1 MSEPAPTTDTETP
14 DPAAAVA
21 TAAKRPARRG
31 RGARRAARTSTKLR
45 WLPELDR
52 GIPYLDIVPPEQLE
66 RIHDASMTLLEE
78 VGIEFRD
85 DESADLWRKAGARV
99 DGYRVRIDREH
110 LMELISTAPEQY
122 TMAARN
128 PERSVTLGGRKTVFT
143 PAYGAPFVL
152 DLENKRRHA
161 TIDDFNNFAK
171 IAYLEPAMQMTG
183 GVLCEPMD
191 VAVPHRHLEM
201 TYSLLRY
208 SDKPLMGS
216 VTSRER
222 AEQSLHMMGIVMGHD
237 VVADTTVS
245 TSLANC
251 NSPLVWDQTMLDAV
265 KVYAA
270 SNQAMLFSPFVLGG
284 ASTPA
289 STVGAVAQLS
299 AEALAGVAFMQLIR
313 PGSPAV
319 YGQWTAT
326 VAMNSGAPMAGT
338 PEIDHINMLVGQLAR
353 YYKLP
358 WRCSGGCS
366 SSKLVDAQA
375 GYEAARN
382 MYGVLMAGANFVLST
397 TGYLESA
404 LCQSYAKTMLD
415 GEQMRMMYKLGRGVD
430 MDELDP
436 AMGAVREI
444 EPGDHFLGTK
454 HTLANFETAFFMP
467 ELMDGDSYEQWNVA
481 GAVDANTRGIAMA
494 RQRLGDYEEPRLD
507 DAVLEELTDY
517 RDRTIAATP
526 EGLT

>member
-1 MSEPAPTTDTETP
+1 MTATGTTGP
-14 DPAAAVA
+14 S
-21 TAAKRPARRG
+21 RRG
-31 RGARRAARTSTKLR
+31 RSARRAERTATTVR

-52 GIPYLDIVPPEQLE
+52 GIPYLDIVTPEELE

-78 VGIEFRD
+78 VGIDFRD
-85 DESADLWRKAGARV
+85 DESASLWNKAGASV

-110 LMELISTAPEQY
+110 LMELISTAPSEY
-122 TMAARN
+122 TMLARN
-128 PERSVTLGGRKTVFT
+128 PERSVTLGGRKTIFT
-143 PAYGAPFVL
+143 PSYGAPFVL
-152 DLENKRRHA
+152 DVENNRRHA

-171 IAYLEPAMQMTG
+171 LAYMEPAMHMTG

-191 VAVPHRHLEM
+191 IPVPHRHLEM

-222 AEQSLHMMGIVMGHD
+222 AEQSLHMMGIAFGHET
-237 VVADTTVS
+237 VANTTVS

-313 PGSPAV
+313 PGSPSV

-338 PEIDHINMLVGQLAR
+338 PEIDHINLLVGQLAR
-353 YYKLP
+353 FYQLP

-404 LCQSYAKTMLD
+404 LCQSYAKVMLD

-430 MDELDP
+430 MGELDP
-436 AMGAVREI
+436 AMEAIREI
-444 EPGDHFLGTK
+444 EPGDHYLGTQ
-454 HTLANFETAFFMP
+454 HTLANFENAFFMP
-467 ELMDGDSYEQWNVA
+467 DLMDGDSYEQWKA
-481 GAVDANTRGIAMA
+481 SGSVDANSRGIQMA
-494 RQRLGDYEEPRLD
+494 KRRLHEYVEPSLAD
-507 DAVLEELTDY
+507 DVLAELTDY
-517 RDRTIAATP
+517 KDRLRSEIP
-526 EGLT
+526 ENQL

>member
-1 MSEPAPTTDTETP
+1 MSAVNTTDEDAP
-14 DPAAAVA
+14 QP
-21 TAAKRPARRG
+21 RRRG
-31 RGARRAARTSTKLR
+31 RRARRAARTSNTVQ
-45 WLPELDR
+45 WLPELTR
-52 GIPYLDIVPPEQLE
+52 GIPYLDIVPHEQLL

-78 VGIEFRD
+78 IGIEFRD
-85 DESADLWRKAGARV
+85 DESIALWKAAGANI

-110 LMELISTAPEQY
+110 LMELISTAPAEY
-122 TMAARN
+122 TMLARN
-128 PERSVTLGGRKTVFT
+128 PEHSVSLGGTKTVFT

-152 DLENKRRHA
+152 DMENRRRHA
-161 TIDDFNNFAK
+161 TIEDFDNFAK
-171 IAYLEPAMQMTG
+171 IAYLEPAMHMTG

-191 VAVPHRHLEM
+191 IPVPHRHLEM

-222 AEQSLHMMGIVMGHD
+222 AEQSLHMMGIVFGDD
-237 VVADTTVS
+237 VIADTTVS

-313 PGSPAV
+313 PGSPSV

-326 VAMNSGAPMAGT
+326 VAMNSGAPLAGT

-353 YYKLP
+353 FYELP

-375 GYEAARN
+375 GYESARN
-382 MYGVLMAGANFVLST
+382 MMGVLMAGANFVLST

-404 LCQSYAKTMLD
+404 LCQSYSKAMLD
-415 GEQMRMMYKLGRGVD
+415 GEQMQMMYKLGRGVD

-436 AMGAVREI
+436 AMEAVREI
-444 EPGDHFLGTK
+444 EPGDHYLGTQ

-467 ELMDGDSYEQWNVA
+467 KLMDGDSYETWNA
-481 GAVDANTRGIAMA
+481 QGRVDANQRGIDMA
-494 RQRLGDYEEPRLD
+494 RKALERYEEPTMD
-507 DAVLEELTDY
+507 DAILEELGDY
-517 RDRTIAATP
+517 RDRLRAEIP
-526 EGLT
+526 EGLL